1 MAHKLSGFDIFYG
14 WGKKIKRRRIL
25 HNMWKLHEIPISAS
39 INKVLLKFSHDRLLT
54 SCLWLLLRYNG
65 SVEGLQQGPHGPQN
79 QKYPLYGPL
88 RKRFPGP
95 WPMCTECVTR
105 AHVSV
110 ALCLSTLELLVPS
123 LHRGKPVLHF
133 TLNRP
138 LGLLICDSE
147 DYRPLTSGTGLPVLN
162 THGSGCLVNLSAH
175 LNTNLVSQALLG
187 TMDIKVPGH

>member
-1 MAHKLSGFDIFYG
+1 
-14 WGKKIKRRRIL
+14 
-25 HNMWKLHEIPISAS
+25 MWKLHEIPISVS

-65 SVEGLQQGPHGPQN
+65 RVEWLQQGPHGPQN

-110 ALCLSTLELLVPS
+110 ALCLSTLELAVPS
-123 LHRGKPVLHF
+123 LDRGKPVLHF

-138 LGLLICDSE
+138 LGLLIRDSE

-162 THGSGCLVNLSAH
+162 THGSGYLVNLSAH